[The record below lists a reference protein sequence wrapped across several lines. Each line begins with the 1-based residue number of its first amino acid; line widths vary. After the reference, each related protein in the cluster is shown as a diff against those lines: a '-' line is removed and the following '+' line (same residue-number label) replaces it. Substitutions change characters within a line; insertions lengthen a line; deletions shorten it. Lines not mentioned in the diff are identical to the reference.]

1 MLPFQA
7 VKRGPFG
14 KKLLVFDLDGTL
26 IDSAPDIAH
35 GINTVLR
42 RHGLPE
48 REYKYVVWAM
58 GHGAWHLLK
67 LCLPDGE
74 CPLSVD
80 DFYAEFLEYYTAHA
94 SERTVL
100 YPGVKEFLETAECA
114 KALLTNKAEAPTR
127 VILRN
132 LGVER
137 FFDAVVGGDTLPV
150 RKPDPMGLRMLAEL
164 GGVDLS
170 DVLMVGDATPDVECA
185 KNAGVDCVLI
195 EDDGYGKR
203 EELAL
208 FDVRWRVAHF
218 SDIAA
223 LARKSAEEGK

>member
-1 MLPFQA
+1 MEAFKA
-7 VKRGPFG
+7 EKTGPFG

-26 IDSAPDIAH
+26 INSAPDIAH
-35 GINTVLR
+35 GINTILR

-48 REYKYVVWAM
+48 REYDYVVWAM

-100 YPGVKEFLETAECA
+100 YPGVKEFLETTECA

-150 RKPDPMGLRMLAEL
+150 RKPDPTGLRALAEL
-164 GGVDLS
+164 GGVALS

-185 KNAGVDCVLI
+185 ANAGVDCVLI

>member
-1 MLPFQA
+1 MEAFKA
-7 VKRGPFG
+7 EKTGPFG

-48 REYKYVVWAM
+48 REYDYVVWAM

-100 YPGVKEFLETAECA
+100 YPGVREFLETAECA

-137 FFDAVVGGDTLPV
+137 FFDAVVGGDMV
-150 RKPDPMGLRMLAEL
+150 ARSKPDPEIFLAAAALL
-164 GGVDLS
+164 GT
-170 DVLMVGDATPDVECA
+170 APA
-185 KNAGVDCVLI
+185 DCFVI
-195 EDDGYGKR
+195 EDSFNGVRAAHAGGFRTVMVPDLLPPDAEMAEKADAIR
-203 EELAL
+203 PDL
-208 FDVRWRVAHF
+208 F
-218 SDIAA
+218 AA
-223 LARKSAEEGK
+223 RDWLLARL